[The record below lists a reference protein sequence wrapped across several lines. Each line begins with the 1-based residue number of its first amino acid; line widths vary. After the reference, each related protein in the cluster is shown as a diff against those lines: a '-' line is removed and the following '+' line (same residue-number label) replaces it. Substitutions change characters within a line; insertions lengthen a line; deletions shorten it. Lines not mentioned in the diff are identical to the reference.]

1 MFLDIVIDSELLSDW
16 RPSVSTKRIKIILV
30 ILISYVCLQEDKDL
44 IHFIALI
51 MLGSECMTAL
61 IYMSCGTKTFIPSST
76 TVVAIPSDQELMYFV

>member
-51 MLGSECMTAL
+51 MLGSECMGCDL
-61 IYMSCGTKTFIPSST
+61 HVMRDENIHFL
-76 TVVAIPSDQELMYFV
+76 VAQQ

>member
-30 ILISYVCLQEDKDL
+30 ILISYVCVHEDKDL
-44 IHFIALI
+44 THFIALI

-61 IYMSCGTKTFIPSST
+61 IYMSCVTKTFIPSST
-76 TVVAIPSDQELMYFV
+76 TIVAIPKLYKE